1 MKKMKIFKKL
11 VSLAMAASMA
21 ATLAACGSKDQDAA
35 APSDEN
41 VTEITF
47 WNSMDTTY
55 GEILNGQ
62 IETFNETIGA
72 EKGIHVTSV
81 FQNYPGTESLTAA
94 MSSDDV
100 ENMPDVIQLY
110 TESIAVVRDY
120 ERTVWAE
127 DMLADD
133 SSFSKDELID
143 NVRKSFEINGRLIG
157 MPYNIASYLLYY
169 NNDQLKQAGFDA
181 PPKTI
186 AEMAKM
192 LPVLAEKTNADYGL
206 NTEVRMNE
214 LLAFVE
220 QIGAEGTAFGNNN
233 NGHDGYMDALSCA
246 EDGSLEN
253 FINAWSEVVDSGA
266 YKATKDS
273 INEEFAA
280 EMYSMVIMSS
290 SRLKTVED
298 LVGDA
303 FDWQVAP
310 VPTVNE
316 GDAQGSFPTGSGLFV
331 LDRDDDKKVEAAWE
345 FVKYMA
351 SADVQAQWVETTG
364 YVPANKAALQSDTYK
379 NAVAENPRLQVA
391 YDVLANA
398 PENMTSPLVPNN
410 SEVDTVI
417 KDSMIQFGE
426 GSADAQTTLE
436 SIVSGVNQIFADYYR
451 ANAK

>member
-1 MKKMKIFKKL
+1 MKRMKKFVAVTAVIGM
-11 VSLAMAASMA
+11 VASMA
-21 ATLAACGSKDQDAA
+21 AGCGSKE
-35 APSDEN
+35 SDTTTDKKDSD

-55 GEILNGQ
+55 GEILDGQ
-62 IETFNETIGA
+62 IEEFNNTIGA

-100 ENMPDVIQLY
+100 KNMPDVIQLY
-110 TESIAVVRDY
+110 TESISIVRDY
-120 ERTVWAE
+120 DRTVWAE
-127 DMLADD
+127 DMMADD

-143 NVRKSFEINGRLIG
+143 NVEKSFEIDGRLIG
-157 MPYNIASYLLYY
+157 VPYNMASYLLYY
-169 NNDQLKQAGFDA
+169 NKDQLKEAGYSE

-186 AEMAKM
+186 AEMAEM
-192 LPVLAEKTNADYGL
+192 LPTLAKETSADYGL

-220 QIGAEGTAFGNNN
+220 QTGSEGTTFGNNN
-233 NGHDGYMDALSCA
+233 NGHDGYMDQLSCA

-253 FINAWSEVVDSGA
+253 FINAWGDVISSGA
-266 YKATKDS
+266 YKETKDS

-303 FDWQVAP
+303 FDWDVAP
-310 VPTVNE
+310 VPTVNAE
-316 GDAQGSFPTGSGLFV
+316 DTQGSFPTGSGLFV
-331 LDRDDDKKVEAAWE
+331 LNRDDDKKVKAAWE

-351 SADVQAQWVETTG
+351 SADVQSQWVESTG
-364 YVPANKAALQSDTYK
+364 YVPANKAALETDTYK
-379 NAVAENPRLQVA
+379 DAVAEDSRLQVA
-391 YDVLANA
+391 YDALANA
-398 PENMTSPLVPNN
+398 PANVTAPLVPNN
-410 SEVDTVI
+410 TEVDNLI
-417 KDSMIQFGE
+417 KDSMISYGE
-426 GSADAQTTLE
+426 GSADAKETYTA
-436 SIVSGVNQIFADYYR
+436 IVDGVNKIFEDYYR

>member
-1 MKKMKIFKKL
+1 MKRVKKFT
-11 VSLAMAASMA
+11 AMAAVVSMA
-21 ATLAACGSKDQDAA
+21 ALMAGCGSEEANTTEIAA
-35 APSDEN
+35 HDN

-55 GEILNGQ
+55 GEILNRQ
-62 IETFNETIGA
+62 IQNFNDTIGA

-100 ENMPDVIQLY
+100 KNMPDVIQLY
-110 TESIAVVRDY
+110 TESISIVRDY

-127 DMLADD
+127 DMIAEDN
-133 SSFSKDELID
+133 SFGKDELIG
-143 NVRKSFEINGRLIG
+143 NVEKSFEIEGRMIG
-157 MPYNIASYLLYY
+157 MPYNMASYLLYY
-169 NNDQLKQAGFDA
+169 NNDQLKNAGYAA
-181 PPKTI
+181 PPKTV
-186 AEMAKM
+186 AEMAEM
-192 LPVLAEKTNADYGL
+192 LPVLVEKTEADYGL

-214 LLAFVE
+214 LIAFVE
-220 QIGAEGTAFGNNN
+220 QTGAQGTLFGNNN
-233 NGHDGYMDALSCA
+233 NGHDGYMDKLSCA

-253 FINAWSEVVDSGA
+253 FIHAWGDVINSGA

-290 SRLKTVED
+290 SRLKTVEE

-310 VPTVNE
+310 VPAVND
-316 GDAQGSFPTGSGLFV
+316 GDVQGSFPTGSGLFI
-331 LDRDDDKKVEAAWE
+331 LDRDDENRVEAAWE
-345 FVKYMA
+345 FAKYMS
-351 SADVQAQWVETTG
+351 SADVQAQWVESTG
-364 YVPANKAALQSDTYK
+364 YVPVNKAALESDTYK
-379 NAVAENPRLQVA
+379 DVVAENPRFQVA

-410 SEVDTVI
+410 SEVDNII
-417 KDSMIQFGE
+417 KNAMIAYGE
-426 GSADAQTTLE
+426 GNADAKTTFDA
-436 SIVSGVNQIFADYYR
+436 IVDGINQIFADYYR
-451 ANAK
+451 ANKK